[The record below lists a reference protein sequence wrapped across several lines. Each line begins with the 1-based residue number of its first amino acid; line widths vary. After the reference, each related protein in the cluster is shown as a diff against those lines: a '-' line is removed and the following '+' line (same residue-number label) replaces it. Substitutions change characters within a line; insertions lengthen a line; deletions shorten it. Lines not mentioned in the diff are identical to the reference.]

1 MSNDVPA
8 QTATAVLDYLV
19 RSLVDEPDAVQIE
32 TVQGRRGLTLQV
44 NVAPG
49 DMGRVIGKRGRT
61 AQSIRTV
68 VRAAAVK
75 DSTDVDID
83 FVD

>member
-8 QTATAVLDYLV
+8 PTATAVLDYLV